1 MRVLRWMGVV
11 GLAAFV
17 LSAPPAFA
25 DQPGPAGPERV
36 LLGDRDHDHDHDGN
50 HDKAK
55 ELIKVT
61 IRVLETRVGELE
73 RTMAFDSHEAGE
85 LSNHAQIRDRSGDAM
100 AAKAKE
106 FRAAMAKL
114 PQNDPIRAELDT
126 IATTLETDASH
137 DHDFATQRRNA
148 AKVLTDQAAQAKEWI
163 RLDKASIDHYKSLL

>member
-17 LSAPPAFA
+17 LSAPSAMA
-25 DQPGPAGPERV
+25 DQLGPAGPERV
-36 LLGDRDHDHDHDGN
+36 LLGDRDHDHDGN

-61 IRVLETRVGELE
+61 IHVLEGRVGELE
-73 RTMAFDSHEAGE
+73 RTMAFDNHEAGE
-85 LSNHAQIRDRSGDAM
+85 LNNHAQIRDRSGDAM

-106 FRAAMAKL
+106 FRAAMTKL

-126 IATTLETDASH
+126 IATTLETDAAH
-137 DHDFATQRRNA
+137 DHD
-148 AKVLTDQAAQAKEWI
+148 
-163 RLDKASIDHYKSLL
+163 